1 MASYEFDNILEKGTT
16 LSFGAW
22 TFVEDGSGGFTSHL
36 SDEESTKPPRHD
48 DGPTQ
53 NNLSAQA
60 DSMPNLHEDPQEAQ
74 NFDLIKRYWTDP
86 ESPTQLRVDNSDLL
100 DGIDRVMNKLSECVN
115 IAQSTLHERNVHRD
129 TPTNLEPLEK

>member
-1 MASYEFDNILEKGTT
+1 
-16 LSFGAW
+16 
-22 TFVEDGSGGFTSHL
+22 
-36 SDEESTKPPRHD
+36 
-48 DGPTQ
+48 
-53 NNLSAQA
+53 
-60 DSMPNLHEDPQEAQ
+60 MPNLPEDPQEAQ